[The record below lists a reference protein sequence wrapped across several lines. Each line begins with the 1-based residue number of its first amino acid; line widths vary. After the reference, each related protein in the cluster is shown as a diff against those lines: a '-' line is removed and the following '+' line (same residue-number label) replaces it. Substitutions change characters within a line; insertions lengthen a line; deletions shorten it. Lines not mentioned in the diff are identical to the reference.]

1 MKIRLNRGSSAIY
14 NAIIKY
20 GYSNFSLD
28 ILEYCKPNELI
39 SREQYYID
47 TLNPEYNILK
57 TAGSRLGKKLSY
69 ETKKKIGEIN
79 RSINKN
85 KARFKTVTFDTKLKI
100 SSRSIGVKIFDQSN
114 NLINEF
120 SSITIAAKN
129 LGISTNTIR
138 RIFNRGISYD
148 NFVYKFE
155 VKDNRILI
163 YDHDHKLIKVI
174 NSKKKHLNYIIY
186 HLLLY
191 KDI

>member
-20 GYSNFSLD
+20 GHSNFSLD

-69 ETKKKIGEIN
+69 ETKKNIGEIN

-85 KARFKTVTFDTKLKI
+85 KAKFKTITFDTKLKI

-120 SSITIAAKN
+120 PSITIAAKN
-129 LGISTNTIR
+129 LGINTNTIR

-155 VKDNRILI
+155 VKDNKILI
-163 YDHDHKLIKVI
+163 YDRDHKLIKVI
-174 NSKKKHLNYIIY
+174 NSIKKHLNYIIY